1 VEDKVKPKKSYTVKV
16 TAAGVLFPP
25 QFQAA
30 VLAMQRYR
38 VRKPEAKPAE
48 VQLVLEYGSDG
59 E

>member
-1 VEDKVKPKKSYTVKV
+1 MGKTPKSYTILV

-48 VQLVLEYGSDG
+48 VQLVLEYGSDS